1 MKPPTNK
8 PPVFD
13 ADSGAPWHI
22 SCTVNQVGSDYVC
35 HIHGGDRHVGAVA
48 LSQWRGDRADTA
60 CLIVGIH
67 KEEEIAVYAA
77 SQLCSATRRSAVC
90 IAGIHFDGITK
101 DDIQDI
107 SRAANE
113 LAARAAK
120 RLTSRYRPR

>member
-1 MKPPTNK
+1 VTQPTSK
-8 PPVFD
+8 KLVFH

-22 SCTVNQVGSDYVC
+22 SCAVNQVGSDYVC
-35 HIHGGDRHVGAVA
+35 HIHGGDWHVGAVA

-67 KEEEIAVYAA
+67 KEEEIAVCTA
-77 SQLCSATRRSAVC
+77 SHLCDSTHRSVVC

-101 DDIQDI
+101 RDIQDI

-120 RLTSRYRPR
+120 HLTP